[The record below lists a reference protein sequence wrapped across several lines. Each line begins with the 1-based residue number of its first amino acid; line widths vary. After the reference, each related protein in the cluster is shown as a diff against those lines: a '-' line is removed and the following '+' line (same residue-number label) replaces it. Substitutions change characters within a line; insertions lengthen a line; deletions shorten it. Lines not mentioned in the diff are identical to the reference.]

1 MNGSELA
8 MKHGVCTVASPPEKR
23 LSLSLLM
30 LQLCALPYGV
40 SSQVHPWGVGFYA
53 FVPEAYDEP
62 FE

>member
-1 MNGSELA
+1 
-8 MKHGVCTVASPPEKR
+8 
-23 LSLSLLM
+23 M